1 MKILI
6 CIQYVAYILR
16 IDFDIVTIIWTII
29 YDKLCNF
36 CAGKNGFS
44 LYEVKVVDL
53 VVTLY
58 FEHLV
63 RFHLIG
69 SSKRSC
75 VSPPRQVFNVPIEP
89 CDGASFNLLLPFF
102 YLPSFPNITDI
113 SSNHHRGSSP
123 LACSDSDRTIYS
135 HLLHAQVSDFRPAVS
150 AGGRCVSVNFPLMPI
165 LGRL

>member
-102 YLPSFPNITDI
+102 TYLPFPTSQTSAATTTVDPP
-113 SSNHHRGSSP
+113 RSP
-123 LACSDSDRTIYS
+123 ARIRIEPFIPTCFMLKFQTFDP
-135 HLLHAQVSDFRPAVS
+135 Q
-150 AGGRCVSVNFPLMPI
+150 
-165 LGRL
+165 